1 MTACAGRPLVPSI
14 HRWLSSAPI
23 SRCLSAFPSLCL
35 SLWLQW
41 TSWALLVML
50 ALYDLC
56 AVLTPC
62 GPLRA
67 LINLAQTRRDP
78 IPGLLYEANV
88 GGGNSED
95 RVHDSFVTDRGAVG
109 AQAAAQG
116 AQQQQRPGGVVTA
129 ATAGGPGSAPGGAA
143 VQQRM
148 PSPTNPERGVS
159 LRPMTSAGIVIGG
172 PDSSVAGGAAG
183 FGASGGGV
191 GAAGATG
198 GTGPGPIGSSV
209 SPPARMPSHGPA
221 GLGASGAGPG
231 AAGAKGGRAM
241 TAGATPLYIGAEA
254 PSLADP
260 TPGSGSGS
268 AAEAGSPDAA
278 APLAP
283 GSASPTGGAGVAGG
297 GGVASPPAVLQVS
310 LVSETALAAAGG
322 SSELLRHHHTH
333 THSHA
338 SASSASSAAAT
349 GGAAGPAVVVK
360 NPASPRNASPGSG
373 AALGPTYAQLPA
385 RPGAAGGAVAGAAP
399 RDVETAG
406 EAPLEPEEDEGGERS
421 IKLGLGDFV
430 FYSVLVSRA
439 ALYDM
444 ATMAAC
450 FVSVIMG
457 LAGTLFLLG
466 VFKKALPALPIS
478 IFFGVAFYF
487 LTRLV
492 VVPMITELSLNAVGV

>member
-1 MTACAGRPLVPSI
+1 MCASP
-14 HRWLSSAPI
+14 
-23 SRCLSAFPSLCL
+23 
-35 SLWLQW
+35 LQW

-109 AQAAAQG
+109 GQG
-116 AQQQQRPGGVVTA
+116 GQPGQQQRPGAVVA
-129 ATAGGPGSAPGGAA
+129 AAGGGAPGGAA

-159 LRPMTSAGIVIGG
+159 LRPMTSAGIV
-172 PDSSVAGGAAG
+172 V
-183 FGASGGGV
+183 GGGSD
-191 GAAGATG
+191 APS
-198 GTGPGPIGSSV
+198 GPGPIGSSI

-221 GLGASGAGPG
+221 GLGAGG
-231 AAGAKGGRAM
+231 AAGTSAAKTGRAM
-241 TAGATPLYIGAEA
+241 TAGATPLYIGIEA

-260 TPGSGSGS
+260 TSGSSSIVAGGSG
-268 AAEAGSPDAA
+268 EVGSPDAA
-278 APLAP
+278 VPLAAAAG
-283 GSASPTGGAGVAGG
+283 GSGSPSAGGVAAGAAG

-310 LVSETALAAAGG
+310 LVSESSLAAAGAP
-322 SSELLRHHHTH
+322 SELMRHHHTH

-349 GGAAGPAVVVK
+349 AAAHGGAAVVVK
-360 NPASPRNASPGSG
+360 NPASPRNASPGG
-373 AALGPTYAQLPA
+373 AAAGGTVGPTYAQLPA
-385 RPGAAGGAVAGAAP
+385 RPGAPGAAGGAGA
-399 RDVETAG
+399 RDMEVAG
-406 EAPLEPEEDEGGERS
+406 EAPLEPEEEDAERS